1 MTRARTAERGAR
13 GRPPQPALEAL
24 EFVVRASAS
33 TTIYNNPH
41 SALQQYRYESALY
54 VYGCS
59 TCPTWRWSTFAQRMR
74 HAGAKGCR
82 LVASILLHTPSAD
95 TRRHMYA
102 QRPPSVRPAA
112 WSSSSCAQL
121 QHCSMW
127 SMMWSSQQ
135 LVSYIVHTGPPAAAA
150 AEQQHLVTMLRLT
163 APRAAPWTLHFRA
176 GAAWSPVCA
185 CTPPDGRWSPAHHP
199 SPSTLHPPCA
209 VCVPPASRDPAHG
222 SARVPQQSLLLHPAC
237 IMRTCRRCSRT
248 WSSALNSGGAHE

>member
-1 MTRARTAERGAR
+1 MSNVA
-13 GRPPQPALEAL
+13 
-24 EFVVRASAS
+24 VVHLRSA
-33 TTIYNNPH
+33 
-41 SALQQYRYESALY
+41 
-54 VYGCS
+54 
-59 TCPTWRWSTFAQRMR
+59 
-74 HAGAKGCR
+74 HAGARGCR

-127 SMMWSSQQ
+127 SMMWSRQQ

-209 VCVPPASRDPAHG
+209 VCVPSARRVATATARAARLSRPTPRQRARSTTKPPPASSMHHAHVPPLQPNVELG
-222 SARVPQQSLLLHPAC
+222 LELRRRPRVV
-237 IMRTCRRCSRT
+237 
-248 WSSALNSGGAHE
+248 